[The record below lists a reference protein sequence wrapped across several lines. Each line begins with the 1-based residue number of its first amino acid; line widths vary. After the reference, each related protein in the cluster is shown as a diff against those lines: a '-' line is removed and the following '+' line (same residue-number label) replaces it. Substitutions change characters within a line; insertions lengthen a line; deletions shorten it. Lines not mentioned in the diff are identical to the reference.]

1 MVHALRE
8 LTDPG
13 VNWERGMGKEG
24 WEGRGRGWSKLLL
37 ALWVW
42 GGLSTELSPRSAPVN
57 ASVLG
62 ALFCNHAGLG
72 SEASA
77 H

>member
-1 MVHALRE
+1 MVHGLRE

-13 VNWERGMGKEG
+13 VNWERGMGKGG
-24 WEGRGRGWSKLLL
+24 WGGGRWSKLLL

-42 GGLSTELSPRSAPVN
+42 GGLSTELSPSSAPVN
-57 ASVLG
+57 ATVSG
-62 ALFCNHAGLG
+62 AFFCSHAGLG
-72 SEASA
+72 SEVSA